1 MRVSSNSQYVGFTRH
16 VNKIQLERDKAQ
28 TRVSTGKDI
37 ITLSD
42 NPEKVVDIKLFEKKI
57 SQNENYIN
65 ILDLTQQ
72 ELYAVDDSLR
82 RVADVVNDIR
92 IEAVDATNE
101 TSEALQVLGDNF
113 RGLLD
118 DLVREANSDFN
129 GHFLFAGT
137 KTTPQSIKRDFPD
150 MDENPFQIIQEE
162 ATEDNPSGL
171 VVRFKGNNND
181 RVINKDQKNTQII
194 NQKASEIFGEN
205 MELFDLVIDMHNR
218 LSFNPDG
225 TPRGDDDHFNE
236 DDMKAINSI
245 QQELATF
252 NDDINR
258 IAARNGTYLNRVEG
272 LKNQLID
279 ETLRLKDYR
288 SVQEDTDMADA
299 IVNLTRQENALNYAL
314 QVGARINQ
322 VSLFDFLR

>member
-57 SQNENYIN
+57 AQNENYIN
-65 ILDLTQQ
+65 ILDLTMQ

-82 RVADVVNDIR
+82 RVADVVQIIR
-92 IEAVDATNE
+92 YEAIDATNQD
-101 TSEALQVLGDNF
+101 SEALQVLGEQF
-113 RGLLD
+113 KGLLD

-137 KTTPQSIKRDFPD
+137 KTTPQSIKRDFPE
-150 MDENPFQIIQEE
+150 MNENPFQIIAVEPTDE
-162 ATEDNPSGL
+162 NPSGL
-171 VVRFKGNNND
+171 TVRFKGNNND

-194 NQKASEIFGEN
+194 NQKSDEIFGPQ
-205 MELFDLVIDMHNR
+205 MELFNLVIEMHNI
-218 LSFNPDG
+218 LSYNNEGEVRTDADF
-225 TPRGDDDHFNE
+225 FNE
-236 DDMKAINSI
+236 NDMKNIDRV
-245 QQELATF
+245 QQGLATF
-252 NDDINR
+252 YDDINR
-258 IAARNGTYLNRVEG
+258 IAARNGTYLNRVDG

-288 SVQEDTDMADA
+288 SVQEDTDIADA
-299 IVNLTRQENALNYAL
+299 IINLTRQENALNYAL

>member
-82 RVADVVNDIR
+82 RVSDVVQTIR
-92 IEAVDATNE
+92 YEAINSTNQD
-101 TSEALQVLGDNF
+101 TEALQVLGEQF

-118 DLVREANSDFN
+118 DLVREANTDFN
-129 GHFLFAGT
+129 GHYLFAGT

-150 MDENPFQIIQEE
+150 MNENPFQIIAVEP
-162 ATEDNPSGL
+162 TEDNPSGL
-171 VVRFKGNNND
+171 SVQFKGNNND
-181 RVINKDQKNTQII
+181 RIINKDQKNSQVI
-194 NQKASEIFGEN
+194 NQKANEIFGPN
-205 MELFDLVIDMHNR
+205 NELFDLVIEMHNI
-218 LSFNPDG
+218 LSFNEDG
-225 TPRGDDDHFNE
+225 SPRTDSDFFNE
-236 DDMKAINSI
+236 NDMKNIDRV
-245 QQELATF
+245 QQGLATF
-252 NDDINR
+252 YDDINR
-258 IAARNGTYLNRVEG
+258 IAARNGTYLNRVDG

-288 SVQEDTDMADA
+288 SVQEDTDIADA
-299 IVNLTRQENALNYAL
+299 VINLTRQENALNYAL

-322 VSLFDFLR
+322 ISLFDFLR

>member
-82 RVADVVNDIR
+82 RVSDVVQTIR
-92 IEAVDATNE
+92 YEAINSTNQD
-101 TSEALQVLGDNF
+101 TEALQVLGEQF

-118 DLVREANSDFN
+118 DLVREANTDFN
-129 GHFLFAGT
+129 GHYLFAGT

-150 MDENPFQIIQEE
+150 MNENPFQIIGVEP
-162 ATEDNPSGL
+162 TEDNPSGL
-171 VVRFKGNNND
+171 SVQFKGNNND
-181 RVINKDQKNTQII
+181 RIINKDQKNSQVI
-194 NQKASEIFGEN
+194 NQKANEIFGPN
-205 MELFDLVIDMHNR
+205 NELFDLVIEMHNI
-218 LSFNPDG
+218 LSFNEDG
-225 TPRGDDDHFNE
+225 SPRTDSDFFNE
-236 DDMKAINSI
+236 NDMKNIDRV
-245 QQELATF
+245 QQGLATF
-252 NDDINR
+252 YDDINR
-258 IAARNGTYLNRVEG
+258 IAARNGTYLNRVDG

-288 SVQEDTDMADA
+288 SVQEDTDIADA
-299 IVNLTRQENALNYAL
+299 VINLTRQENALNYAL

-322 VSLFDFLR
+322 ISLFDFLR